1 MECHREIGCP
11 EGEVRAMLCRHLDG
25 ELSGPEAEAVEDHL
39 KRCER
44 CREEVASL
52 RGLDRN
58 IRHSVEQT
66 RASDGFV
73 RRVMSAMSGRN
84 SAAGS
89 GDRALPRAVVWG
101 AAGVLAVGTAALV
114 WAVVSWLVAGAPEPP
129 REIGLAIPARVP
141 GLDAARPP
149 SWRVRSVGSKRWSDT
164 PPNPRVRAAT
174 ELEIAAEGGPGLVE
188 RPDGL
193 RIHCAP
199 GMRLVVGP
207 RATDEGGV
215 SLATGRA
222 LLTIP
227 RGARR
232 FELGL
237 LDRPSEQSETLPGPA
252 VALGD
257 GASSVLV
264 VVRGE
269 EAAVTVISGK
279 AMLTW
284 ATGAREITSGER
296 AEVTDREGARDVA
309 RFDLRALDLGFA
321 PPGLRLSPWP
331 QMGGSAAR
339 EGRTPFKFALP
350 PMRRLD
356 LGAGAGMG
364 GAVIGPDD
372 TAYVLAGPEP
382 GRLLGLRDEKVVAS
396 AALEETPV
404 GTPAVTPDGAV
415 FVATR
420 TGITR
425 FSPDLARAGRVVALG
440 PAEIPRAGPTVAP
453 NGDLYVVLG
462 AGLLAFAPDGHPR
475 WRRGDIRSG
484 SPPSVAPD
492 GTVYI
497 AAISGKLHAL
507 DPSTGEDRAPASTPV
522 DEPFLAHVAVDSGGT
537 AYAVSA
543 TRYLIWRAADGRSGR
558 AALPVSEYVLAPAI
572 MPSGEVLIASSGG
585 VVHRLGPKP
594 TEVAT
599 RPFFEAGERI
609 ARGPVVDSSGRVAV
623 WTASGKLI
631 VIEPS
636 GRSTSWDLGAEES
649 SAVAVSRD
657 GGLLFVS
664 RGGGWF
670 GK

>member
-11 EGEVRAMLCRHLDG
+11 EGELRAMLSRHLDG

-39 KRCER
+39 KSCER

-58 IRHSVEQT
+58 IRHSVELT

-73 RRVMSAMSGRN
+73 RRVMSAMSGRHR
-84 SAAGS
+84 AAGS
-89 GDRALPRAVVWG
+89 GDHAVPRAVVWG
-101 AAGVLAVGTAALV
+101 VAAVLAVGFAALV
-114 WAVVSWLVAGAPEPP
+114 WAVVSWLFAGAPEPP
-129 REIGLAIPARVP
+129 RELGLALPASVP

-149 SWRVRSVGSKRWSDT
+149 SWRVRGPGSKRWSEIT
-164 PPNPRVRAAT
+164 PGARVRVAT
-174 ELEIAAEGGPGLVE
+174 ELEIAADGGPGLIE
-188 RPDGL
+188 RSDGL

-199 GMRLVVGP
+199 GARFIIEPG
-207 RATDEGGV
+207 ATDEAGV

-222 LLTIP
+222 LVTIP
-227 RGARR
+227 RGAGR

-237 LDRPSEQSETLPGPA
+237 LDRPLDRSEALPGPA

-257 GASSVLV
+257 GASSVLITM
-264 VVRGE
+264 RGA
-269 EAAVTVISGK
+269 EAVITVISGK

-284 ATGAREITSGER
+284 ATGAREISSGER

-309 RFDLRALDLGFA
+309 RFDLRALDLDFA
-321 PPGLRLSPWP
+321 PPGLRVSPWP

-339 EGRTPFKFALP
+339 EGRTPFRFALP
-350 PMRRLD
+350 PRKRLD

-372 TAYVLAGPEP
+372 TAYLLAGPEP

-396 AALEETPV
+396 AALDETPV

-415 FVATR
+415 VVATR
-420 TGITR
+420 TGVTR
-425 FSPDLARAGRVVALG
+425 FSPDLARAERVVKLG
-440 PAEIPRAGPTVAP
+440 PAEMPRAGPTVAP

-462 AGLLAFAPDGHPR
+462 AGLLAFAPDGRPR
-475 WRRGDIRSG
+475 WRRDDIRSG

-492 GTVYI
+492 GTVYV

-507 DPSTGEDRAPASTPV
+507 APLTGEDRAPVSTPV
-522 DEPFLAHVAVDSGGT
+522 DEPFLAHVAVASDGT

-543 TRYLIWRAADGRSGR
+543 TRYLIWRSADGTSGR

-572 MPSGEVLIASSGG
+572 MPSGEVVIASSGG
-585 VVHRLGPKP
+585 VVLRLGPRP
-594 TEVAT
+594 TEAPG

-609 ARGPVVDSSGRVAV
+609 ARGPVVDSGGRVAV
-623 WTASGKLI
+623 WTASGKFI
-631 VIEPS
+631 AIEPN
-636 GRSTSWDLGAEES
+636 GRSRSWDLGVEEG
-649 SAVAVSRD
+649 SAVAVSRG
-657 GGLLFVS
+657 GGLLFVT
-664 RGGGWF
+664 RDGGCF